1 MASMAFIKAICCIS
15 NENVMDV
22 NEYMNCVCNEITKS
36 NTCIQRKLLSCSR
49 RLPTNNALGNQN
61 EILIIDDDDGRK
73 VDTNST

>member
-1 MASMAFIKAICCIS
+1 MPMSIWT
-15 NENVMDV
+15 
-22 NEYMNCVCNEITKS
+22 VCAMKLQNQIRK
-36 NTCIQRKLLSCSR
+36 CIQRKLLSCSR